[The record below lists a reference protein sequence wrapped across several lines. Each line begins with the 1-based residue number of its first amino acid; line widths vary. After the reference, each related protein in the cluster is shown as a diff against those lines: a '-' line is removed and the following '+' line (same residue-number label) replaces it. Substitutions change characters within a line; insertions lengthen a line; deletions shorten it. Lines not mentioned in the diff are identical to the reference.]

1 MKLFWKKIETKE
13 EEKERERLEKERE
26 KALKNGEEWVEPEKP
41 NPFAHK
47 LAAKAEINP
56 ERHLDMT
63 LDYPLVA
70 FDTLSVELTSKSAN
84 APQPR
89 TRRVGFVRDTL
100 DSRRWSIRSDWTLG
114 DEYTLTIPAGAMRN
128 VAGESNDTIVG
139 HYTVADPDKFATI
152 KLHVRASNPDMR
164 YIIQLT
170 NSAGK
175 VQQELR
181 DVVTGEYLFRFVEVG
196 DVMVRIVEDANGNG
210 EWDTGDMVAMRQ
222 PERTEIYKNGNGEEL
237 FTTKANWEFELDIDM
252 DEVFRPVTM
261 QSIMQMLEDR
271 ETARLKKLAEEQAK
285 KRKEQEQS
293 GNHGHD
299 SQQSTGLGF
308 GGMGG
313 LGGNVRTGI
322 QNMGR

>member
-1 MKLFWKKIETKE
+1 M
-13 EEKERERLEKERE
+13 
-26 KALKNGEEWVEPEKP
+26 
-41 NPFAHK
+41 
-47 LAAKAEINP
+47 
-56 ERHLDMT
+56 
-63 LDYPLVA
+63 
-70 FDTLSVELTSKSAN
+70 
-84 APQPR
+84 
-89 TRRVGFVRDTL
+89 
-100 DSRRWSIRSDWTLG
+100 
-114 DEYTLTIPAGAMRN
+114 
-128 VAGESNDTIVG
+128 
-139 HYTVADPDKFATI
+139 ADPDKFATI

-293 GNHGHD
+293 GNHGDD

>member
-1 MKLFWKKIETKE
+1 M
-13 EEKERERLEKERE
+13 
-26 KALKNGEEWVEPEKP
+26 
-41 NPFAHK
+41 
-47 LAAKAEINP
+47 
-56 ERHLDMT
+56 
-63 LDYPLVA
+63 
-70 FDTLSVELTSKSAN
+70 
-84 APQPR
+84 
-89 TRRVGFVRDTL
+89 
-100 DSRRWSIRSDWTLG
+100 
-114 DEYTLTIPAGAMRN
+114 
-128 VAGESNDTIVG
+128 
-139 HYTVADPDKFATI
+139 ADPDKFATI

-252 DEVFRPVTM
+252 DEVFPPRDHAVYNANARRPRDGAA
-261 QSIMQMLEDR
+261 E
-271 ETARLKKLAEEQAK
+271 KLAEEQAK